1 MCVCVCVCVCMCV
14 CVCVCACVRVCTCVH
29 ACVHVRVCVCA
40 CVCLYCY
47 VDWRGSESLL
57 QLYILYVL
65 DDIIINCY
73 CHTQILEM
81 VPNNFFLIQLLTRP
95 HQVSNTR
102 LGHTVH
108 GEENGSIYP
117 PPIMLGISPWF
128 TFPHPVTFALTLIW
142 HSITH

>member
-1 MCVCVCVCVCMCV
+1 M
-14 CVCVCACVRVCTCVH
+14 R
-29 ACVHVRVCVCA
+29 
-40 CVCLYCY
+40 VCLYCY

-73 CHTQILEM
+73 CHTQILQM

-102 LGHTVH
+102 LGHTHAHIHVT
-108 GEENGSIYP
+108 
-117 PPIMLGISPWF
+117 ISAGCSLQHADKKRF
-128 TFPHPVTFALTLIW
+128 
-142 HSITH
+142 

>member
-1 MCVCVCVCVCMCV
+1 M
-14 CVCVCACVRVCTCVH
+14 CVCVCACVRACARVRVCTCVR
-29 ACVHVRVCVCA
+29 ACACVRVCV

-57 QLYILYVL
+57 QLYILCVL

-73 CHTQILEM
+73 CHTQILQM

-108 GEENGSIYP
+108 GEESGSIYP
-117 PPIMLGISPWF
+117 PPPHNVRDIPLVH
-128 TFPHPVTFALTLIW
+128 FPPPCNICSNINLAFNYALV
-142 HSITH
+142 